1 MKTFSYL
8 ILALMVLCFSCK
20 KNPSVNGSL
29 TNKVTLKNNIVKEP
43 QIFKKIETSISGLNF
58 NNAIKDNVATKE
70 NLFDYDY
77 FYNGAGV
84 GVADLNNDGLPDVIF
99 TGNQVQNKIFLNL
112 GNLKFKD
119 ITKTANINTG
129 KHWSNGVTFA
139 DVNNDGWLDIY
150 ISQGGPKKASDRKN
164 LLFIN
169 NKDLTFTESAA
180 KYGLADESISTQSA
194 FFDYDMDGD
203 LDCVVMNENS
213 LYGVDPYSFSR
224 YLKED
229 KNLLFQSS
237 SHFYRNDNG
246 HFKEIT
252 KKAGLLRPS
261 FGLGLSVSDINNDGW
276 PDIYIAND
284 YYLPDAI
291 YINNKK
297 GGFTEEAKKII
308 NQISFYGMGV
318 DIADINNDAKQDIF
332 VLDMASTDH
341 YRSKTLMASM
351 NTKRFDYLVNK
362 SKYAYQYMYNS
373 LQINNGNNTFD
384 DVAQMARVSKTDW
397 SWAGLIADLNN
408 DGLKDIYVTNGYRR
422 YGSDNDLKIKIA
434 KTKNKYKGKVP
445 IEVKQE
451 LYNEM
456 PHQKLPNIMFK
467 NEGELKFKNEA
478 INWGLYNPSFSNGAV
493 YADLDND
500 GDLDLLVNN
509 IDDNAFLYK
518 NLSVEK
524 KLGHFLRVKTIG
536 KTSEPFAK
544 VTIFYNGKKQFI
556 ETKRVKGYRS
566 ATENIAHFGLGDI
579 KVIDTVSVVWPNGK
593 EEQKYNVKANRMLVF
608 SSNNAKKGVKKSKSK
623 SLFQT
628 INPNTVG
635 LNFIHKENQFNDFK
649 EEVLLPYKQSTLGPC
664 IVKADVNG
672 DGLEDLFFGGAT
684 YQPSQLYIQT
694 KNGFKLKHEKAF
706 LNDAI
711 AEDLDALFFDF
722 DGDNDLDLYVVS
734 GGNSFKPGSNNYLD
748 RLYINDGKGNFTRI
762 KNDEIDKNAFSGKS
776 VTAIDYDKDGDLDII
791 VGNRIEP
798 HNYPKAA
805 KSIIYQNNNSVFKD
819 VTAQVAPELLDFGI
833 VNKVITTDINNDGWK
848 DFIVVGEWSGIGV
861 FKNTKGTFKN
871 ISKQSSLENEKGWWF
886 TVAETDVNNDGYKD
900 YIVGNVGLNYK
911 YKASTK
917 KPFKVFA
924 NDFDANGTND
934 IILSSQ
940 SNGKYFPA
948 RGKECS
954 TQQMPFI
961 SEKYKTYS
969 EYANATVLDIYGEN
983 LKTSYQKEV
992 TDFRSIVLINNKDNT
1007 FSKHVLPR
1015 MSQSIP
1021 ILDCVF
1027 TDVNKDGYQD
1037 AIVVGNIYNT
1047 EVETPRLDNL
1057 SGIVLL
1063 SNKKNNYTVMDR
1075 VKTGLFLKGNVKAI
1089 EKIKYG
1095 NKYIFV
1101 IGKNNDSLT
1110 VFK

>member
-1 MKTFSYL
+1 MLF
-8 ILALMVLCFSCK
+8 FSCK
-20 KNPSVNGSL
+20 QEPFNKKNSKIKQKTT
-29 TNKVTLKNNIVKEP
+29 TNIKKES
-43 QIFKKIETSISGLNF
+43 QIFEKINTLESGLNF
-58 NNAIKDNVATKE
+58 KNKIKANVATKE
-70 NLFDYDY
+70 NLFNYDF

-84 GVADLNNDGLPDVIF
+84 GVADLNNDGLLDVVF
-99 TGNQVQNKIFLNL
+99 TGNQVQNKVFLNL

-119 ITKTANINTG
+119 ISKTANINVG

-150 ISQGGPKKASDRKN
+150 ISQGGPYKDSKRKN

-169 NKDLTFTESAA
+169 NKNLTFTESAA
-180 KYGLADESISTQSA
+180 KYGLDDNGISTQSA
-194 FFDYDMDGD
+194 FFDYDNDGD

-213 LYGVDPYSFSR
+213 LYGVDPYSFKR
-224 YLKED
+224 YMSQD
-229 KNLLFQSS
+229 KKLLYNSA

-261 FGLGLSVSDINNDGW
+261 FGLGLCVSDINNDGW

-297 GGFTEEAKKII
+297 GGFTEEAKRII

-318 DIADINNDAKQDIF
+318 DIADVNNDLNKDIF
-332 VLDMASTDH
+332 VLDMAAANH

-362 SKYAYQYMYNS
+362 SGYAYQYMYNS
-373 LQINNGNNTFD
+373 LQLNNGNNTFGD
-384 DVAQMARVSKTDW
+384 IAQLAKVAKTDW
-397 SWAGLIADLNN
+397 SWAGLLADYNN

-422 YGSDNDLKIKIA
+422 YGSDNDLKTKIFQ
-434 KTKNKYKGKVP
+434 TKKKYNGNVP
-445 IEVKQE
+445 LEIKQE

-456 PHQKLPNIMFK
+456 PQQKLANIIYK
-467 NEGELKFKNEA
+467 NLGHLKFKNEA
-478 INWGLYNPSFSNGAV
+478 QNWGLDDPSYSNGAV

-500 GDLDLLVNN
+500 GDLDILVNN
-509 IDDNAFLYK
+509 MDDNAFLYK
-518 NLSVEK
+518 NLTSDK
-524 KLGHFLRVKTIG
+524 KLANYLKVKTVG
-536 KTSEPFAK
+536 NTSEPFAK
-544 VTIFYNGKKQFI
+544 VKIYSNKIKQII
-556 ETKRVKGYRS
+556 ETKRVRGYRS
-566 ATENIAHFGLGDI
+566 AVDNIANFGLGKSKIIDS
-579 KVIDTVSVVWPNGK
+579 VIVVWPNNK
-593 EEQKYNVKANRMLVF
+593 EEKRYHIKANNTLVF
-608 SSNNAKKGVKKSKSK
+608 NEKKAKIKKSKNYVEPK
-623 SLFQT
+623 FE
-628 INPNTVG
+628 IIKPNKIG
-635 LNFIHKENQFNDFK
+635 LNFIHKENNYNDFR

-664 IVKADVNG
+664 VVKLDVNG
-672 DGLEDLFFGGAT
+672 DGLDDLFFGGAA

-694 KNGFKLKHEKAF
+694 KNGFKLKREKAF
-706 LNDAI
+706 IDDAI

-734 GGNSFKPGSNNYLD
+734 GGNSFKPNSNNYLD

-762 KNDEIDKNAFSGKS
+762 KNGEIDKNAFSGKS
-776 VTAIDYDKDGDLDII
+776 VTAIDYDNDGDLDII

-798 HNYPKAA
+798 HNYPKAV
-805 KSIIYQNNNSVFKD
+805 KSIIYQNNNGKFKD
-819 VTAQVAPELLDFGI
+819 VTAKVAPGLLNFGI
-833 VNKVITTDINNDGWK
+833 VNKVISTDINNDGWK
-848 DFIVVGEWSGIGV
+848 DFIVVGEWSGIGI
-861 FKNTKGTFKN
+861 FKNNKGTFKN
-871 ISKQSSLENEKGWWF
+871 ISKQSHLDKDKGFWF
-886 TVAETDVNNDGYKD
+886 TVSETDVNNDGYKD
-900 YIVGNVGLNYK
+900 YIVGNIGLNYK
-911 YKASTK
+911 YKASNK

-934 IILSSQ
+934 IVLSTQ

-969 EYANATVLDIYGEN
+969 AYANATMLDIYGEK
-983 LKTSYQKEV
+983 LKTSYHKEV
-992 TDFRSIVLINNKDNT
+992 TDFKSIVLINNKDNT
-1007 FSKHVLPR
+1007 FSKYFLPR
-1015 MSQSIP
+1015 MAQTIP
-1021 ILDCVF
+1021 ILDCTF

-1063 SNKKNNYTVMDR
+1063 SNKKDNYTVMDR
-1075 VKTGLFLKGNVKAI
+1075 MKTGLYLKGNIKAI
-1089 EKIKYG
+1089 EKIKYK
-1095 NKYIFV
+1095 NKNIFV
-1101 IGKNNDSLT
+1101 VGRNNNSLKI
-1110 VFK
+1110 FN